1 METSDA
7 LIIQY
12 LRQQN
17 LKMCNKGFWYCVAA
31 LKIADGNPENIT
43 KIDLVYDEIGIKCN
57 ENKTNIARA
66 IRYSLLPLGIANKEF
81 LVKAVCELGFI
92 DAFSII
98 KARTSGDSTAEICLS
113 N

>member
-31 LKIADGNPENIT
+31 LKIADGDPELIT
-43 KIDLVYDEIGIKCN
+43 KIDLIYDEIGIKYN
-57 ENKTNIARA
+57 ESKASIARA

-81 LVKAVCELGFI
+81 LAKAVCELGFS
-92 DAFSII
+92 DTLAII
-98 KARTSGDSTAEICLS
+98 KGRNSADSMAEICLS
-113 N
+113 S